1 MVLLQFSWTVFD
13 KSLLQSWLYGIQNHQ
28 RSFFYQFNV
37 LFTDN
42 NWSPKRVRF
51 SGIFV
56 IFISPNTKNQGMP
69 DKPNGNKVT
78 IKSSLNNG
86 LCSTLFHKDNSFSFI
101 YESSDLSIEDVG
113 YEGNTIVLY
122 AKGSKRSAVCPY
134 CGGESHHVHSRYTRT
149 INDLSILGKKVVL
162 ILESRKF
169 FCKMQIAPQ
178 RHLPNN
184 PAMKSSATAG
194 VHAD

>member
-1 MVLLQFSWTVFD
+1 MYILTVLLQFSWTVFD

-28 RSFFYQFNV
+28 RSFLYQNNV

-134 CGGESHHVHSRYTRT
+134 CVGESHHVHSRYTRT
-149 INDLSILGKKVVL
+149 INDLSILV
-162 ILESRKF
+162 
-169 FCKMQIAPQ
+169 
-178 RHLPNN
+178 
-184 PAMKSSATAG
+184 
-194 VHAD
+194 

>member
-1 MVLLQFSWTVFD
+1 
-13 KSLLQSWLYGIQNHQ
+13 
-28 RSFFYQFNV
+28 
-37 LFTDN
+37 
-42 NWSPKRVRF
+42 
-51 SGIFV
+51 
-56 IFISPNTKNQGMP
+56 MP

-162 ILESRKF
+162 ILE
-169 FCKMQIAPQ
+169 
-178 RHLPNN
+178 
-184 PAMKSSATAG
+184 
-194 VHAD
+194 